1 MKLASTKS
9 TKPGTILAQSIY
21 NENGVVLLA
30 KGMSLTTQIIN
41 RLLDQGITYIYI
53 EDKHTKDIYPE
64 SIIPDKLRKEATETI
79 KDTFRQIKKDGLMD
93 NSYILNKKGKDL
105 GNVVEQIL
113 REIQNNEKSLTLLS
127 DIFIS
132 DDYVFQ
138 HSLNVAI
145 YSLAIGVEMKYPEKA
160 LLEIGVGAILHD
172 VGKIFIDS
180 DILHKP
186 ERLTDEE
193 FEIIKSHTQI
203 GYDYLRKH
211 SGIPAVV
218 AHCAYQHHERLDG
231 SGYPRGISE
240 KDMLPYA
247 KLIGI
252 ADVFDAVT
260 SNRVYREAMLPHEGL
275 EILYAGAMSLFD
287 KEMVEAFKR
296 SISVYPEGLSVE
308 LSDGRQGIVIRQ
320 NEQLCD
326 RPVIRI
332 VKDNGLEVENVY
344 ELNLGN
350 VVNITITA
358 VLTDI
363 Q

>member
-9 TKPGTILAQSIY
+9 IKPGTILAQSIY

-30 KGMSLTTQIIN
+30 KGMSLTTQIIK
-41 RLLDQGITYIYI
+41 RLLEQGITYIYI
-53 EDKHTKDIYPE
+53 EDIHTKDIYPE
-64 SIIPDKLRKEATETI
+64 SLIPDNLRREATKTI
-79 KDTFRQIKKDGLMD
+79 KNVFKQIKKDGMMEK
-93 NSYILNKKGKDL
+93 SYILDKKNKDL

-113 REIQNNEKSLTLLS
+113 KEIQTNEKSLTLLS

-145 YSLAIGVEMKYPEKA
+145 YSLAIGVQLKYPQKA
-160 LLEIGVGAILHD
+160 LVEIGVGAMLHD
-172 VGKIFIDS
+172 VGKIFIDP

-186 ERLTDEE
+186 NRLTDQE

-211 SGIPAVV
+211 SGISSVI

-260 SNRVYREAMLPHEGL
+260 SNRVYRDAMLPHEGL

-287 KEMVEAFKR
+287 KEMVEAFKK
-296 SISVYPEGLSVE
+296 SIAVYPEGLAVE

-320 NEQLCD
+320 NEELCD
-326 RPVIRI
+326 RPVLRI
-332 VKDNGLEVENVY
+332 IKENGKDVDEIY

-363 Q
+363 